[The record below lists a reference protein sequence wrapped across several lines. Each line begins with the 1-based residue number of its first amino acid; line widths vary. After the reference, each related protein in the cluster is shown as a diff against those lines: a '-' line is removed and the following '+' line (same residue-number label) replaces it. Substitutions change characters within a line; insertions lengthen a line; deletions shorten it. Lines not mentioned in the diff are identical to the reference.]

1 MNYNVNHVTKI
12 VFTGP
17 GGLPGSAMLVVDS
30 LPFGHDYDQTLLP
43 CSPGSMMATDVAA
56 KTVLEV
62 HVHENAMEA
71 AAEQDDKVGYM
82 NQIWTHTIYKSF
94 NFLKVNI
101 YIYINIYKAYLGMS
115 ELW

>member
-1 MNYNVNHVTKI
+1 
-12 VFTGP
+12 
-17 GGLPGSAMLVVDS
+17 
-30 LPFGHDYDQTLLP
+30 
-43 CSPGSMMATDVAA
+43 MATDVVA

-62 HVHENAMEA
+62 HVRENAMEA

-101 YIYINIYKAYLGMS
+101 YKAYLGVS
-115 ELW
+115 EFRWLIHLYII